1 MSKSYCDTQRV
12 HTSSFLPPTFLTFLF
27 FLTNSAG
34 VGRTGTLIA
43 LYTQMQ
49 RLCSEQTV
57 DIYTFVK
64 QMRKDRNN
72 MVQTEVS
79 VLEVEFNDFIFT
91 MLLNGVCTL

>member
-1 MSKSYCDTQRV
+1 MW
-12 HTSSFLPPTFLTFLF
+12 
-27 FLTNSAG
+27 NSAG

-49 RLCSEQTV
+49 RLRSEQTV

-91 MLLNGVCTL
+91 MLLNGVCNYYDIPIYSGTSLLQPPMNQTFLAVK

>member
-1 MSKSYCDTQRV
+1 M
-12 HTSSFLPPTFLTFLF
+12 
-27 FLTNSAG
+27 NSAG

-49 RLCSEQTV
+49 RLRVEQTA

-64 QMRKDRNN
+64 QMRKDRIN

-79 VLEVEFNDFIFT
+79 VLH
-91 MLLNGVCTL
+91 M